1 MVSLPEVQTSKG
13 FHCRCLLESKHWKAF
28 TVDACLSPQPYPA
41 MVSIAEVQTS
51 KGFHCQCLL
60 ESSALPSHGKFT

>member
-51 KGFHCQCLL
+51 
-60 ESSALPSHGKFT
+60 